1 MERYN
6 YEQDESY
13 IQRLREYIEKLEEE
27 NKKLKQMNDVYVPK
41 ALRLE
46 DENKKLKIKIKKWK
60 NIREIISDCVM
71 LSFFCFMCS
80 WCLCMLFQ
88 MITDV
93 IMWFQFIRFA

>member
-1 MERYN
+1 MKYN
-6 YEQDESY
+6 WK
-13 IQRLREYIEKLEEE
+13 EYYSQWDIYKAIEEE
-27 NKKLKQMNDVYVPK
+27 NKKLKEMCDVYVPR

-46 DENKKLKIKIKKWK
+46 EENKKLKIKIKKWK

-71 LSFFCFMCS
+71 LAFFCFM
-80 WCLCMLFQ
+80 WAWMLCMLFQ